1 MKFNR
6 LYANNTGT
14 GLELERYENSQ
25 RSQYGKIRGHHRWD
39 LAKAW
44 FRTTNDNFF
53 KIYGFNFVPRGKLH
67 EEAREFV
74 WTGANQ

>member
-6 LYANNTGT
+6 LYANNAET

-25 RSQYGKIRGHHRWD
+25 RSQYGKVQGHYRWD
-39 LAKAW
+39 LAKVW

-67 EEAREFV
+67 EEARGFV
-74 WTGANQ
+74 WTRANQ